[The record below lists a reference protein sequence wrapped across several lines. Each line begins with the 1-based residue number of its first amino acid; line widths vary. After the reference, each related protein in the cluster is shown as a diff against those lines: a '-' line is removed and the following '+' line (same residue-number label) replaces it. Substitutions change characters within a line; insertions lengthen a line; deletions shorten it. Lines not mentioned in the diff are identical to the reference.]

1 MNKDT
6 HTDILV
12 CTCTH
17 TRTHTHMQERNI
29 IWGKREAVC
38 KCLLMFKF
46 LFKYYCSPRAYHSV
60 HNKLFQSVSV
70 CVCVCVCA
78 CVCVFLCLFVSR
90 DSCKGH
96 WIHDCDSK

>member
-1 MNKDT
+1 QTTQLRGMREP
-6 HTDILV
+6 HTEAQAFIH
-12 CTCTH
+12 TCMHTH

-78 CVCVFLCLFVSR
+78 RVCVRERKRESV
-90 DSCKGH
+90 
-96 WIHDCDSK
+96 